1 MAFPLI
7 SVLRWDEATDEAAS
21 LRAAFE
27 DNIETTVASDAF
39 AEVAG
44 PAVARALGALSAS
57 RLKEV
62 LRSPQF
68 VAQII
73 RWRRHGIP
81 LDTAFLGETLLSELV
96 LEGKISELP
105 ISLWSVR
112 GDVKLVPED
121 GTVRHYQTP
130 WLIPDRIAIDENS
143 LQTFPYDGESEK
155 LLLPLAD
162 CDAIAVRERLTDCM
176 NRLTAAV
183 FPAFQFAQTFLTQ
196 VSLRFEPG
204 APTKVNSSSFSQYIG
219 LALLVNP
226 HLAGVDIEKLA
237 DSMVHESIHSM
248 LFMLEELEPPF
259 LLDPMSAKIM
269 VKSPWSG
276 NVINLHAYLHACLV
290 WYALF
295 WFWLHAASTGKFS
308 AERCAAF
315 REKARSGFRHQPSQL
330 IAQYHKLCSPQ
341 IVSHLRIVESIMA
354 ALETNR

>member
-1 MAFPLI
+1 MAFPLT
-7 SVLRWDEATDEAAS
+7 SVLRWDGATDEVVS

-27 DNIETTVASDAF
+27 ENIETTVASDAF
-39 AEVAG
+39 AEAIG
-44 PAVARALGALSAS
+44 PVVARALRALPPP

-68 VAQII
+68 VAQVI
-73 RWRRHGIP
+73 RWRRYGIP
-81 LDTAFLGETLLSELV
+81 LDAAFLGETLLSELV
-96 LEGKISELP
+96 LEGKVSELP
-105 ISLWSVR
+105 VSLWSVR

-143 LQTFPYDGESEK
+143 LQTFPYDGEGEK

-162 CDAIAVRERLTDCM
+162 SDAIAVRERLADCM
-176 NRLTAAV
+176 DRLTAAV
-183 FPAFQFAQTFLTQ
+183 FPASRFTQTFLTQ

-219 LALLVNP
+219 LALFVNP
-226 HLAGVDIEKLA
+226 HLPGVDLEKLT

-248 LFMLEELEPPF
+248 LFMLEELESPF
-259 LLDPMSAKIM
+259 LLDSTSAKLT

-295 WFWLHAASTGKFS
+295 WLWQHAASTGKFS

-315 REKARSGFRHQPSQL
+315 QEKARSGFRHQPSQL
-330 IAQYHKLCSPQ
+330 IAQYHELCSPQ
-341 IVSHLRIVESIMA
+341 IVSHLQTVESIMA